1 MTSFSLVWFVYEDYY
16 YFSKGTFQK
25 NQILVRS
32 LELNRSFL
40 KRPLS
45 GITPLFGIIL
55 MYELLSWI
63 FNPNEQTMKLNY
75 ADGLIGYVVNWIF
88 GFYLPELVS
97 LYIVMILTENFH
109 KMLKINDLSLSP
121 KSILLY
127 ELKFLPLFLTAYF
140 FFIPVTLH
148 LRFIIREFP
157 NYEAERYEL
166 AYLNVLYTPS
176 GYIAY
181 TPFIIILGYL
191 LLNTSLIIDF
201 LQNLK
206 KTAKPEEGVI
216 GALTSLATGAPR
228 AYTQVIPARTNA
240 GETLLNVEDC
250 YLFETEEGE
259 YFVEHA
265 KGRYKISKSLAELE
279 NELDPDRFFR
289 GNRHYLLN
297 LDCFDSYSYWEKGKY
312 VLHCQ
317 KLPDKD
323 LIMPRARMTTL
334 KESLEKNVVNSAKQD
349 ATATESLVDP
359 SENS

>member
-1 MTSFSLVWFVYEDYY
+1 M
-16 YFSKGTFQK
+16 K
-25 NQILVRS
+25 S

-45 GITPLFGIIL
+45 GIIIL
-55 MYELLSWI
+55 FIIVLLYELLSWT
-63 FNPNEQTMKLNY
+63 FNPDLQARNLNY
-75 ADGLIGYVVNWIF
+75 SNGLAGYILNWVF
-88 GFYLPELVS
+88 GFYLPEFIS
-97 LYIVMILTENFH
+97 LYIVLILIDSYH
-109 KMLKINDLSLSP
+109 KILNINELALDA

-127 ELKFLPLFLTAYF
+127 ELKFLPLFLTSYF
-140 FFIPVTLH
+140 FFIPITLH
-148 LRFIIREFP
+148 LRFLIREFP
-157 NYEAERYEL
+157 NFEAERYESN
-166 AYLNVLYTPS
+166 YLNILYTS
-176 GYIAY
+176 TGYITY
-181 TPFIIILGYL
+181 TPFIAILGYI

-206 KTAKPEEGVI
+206 KAVRPEETVL
-216 GALTSLATGAPR
+216 GALASLAAGAPR
-228 AYTQVIPARTNA
+228 SYTQVIAAKTNA
-240 GETLLNVEDC
+240 GETMLNVEDC

-317 KLPDKD
+317 KLPGKE

-334 KESLEKNVVNSAKQD
+334 KQSLENNVANSAKQD
-349 ATATESLVDP
+349 AVNVGLLADP